1 MGPQGPI
8 SDRVIL
14 RQHGSVMI
22 RVYLL
27 EEESSHNLSTVGG
40 TAFQMVGRLIPDL
53 KNRWLIGMA
62 RWFDK
67 LTTGGWAVRKN
78 TNSSTWAE
86 QSPTTCDLS

>member
-40 TAFQMVGRLIPDL
+40 TAISDG
-53 KNRWLIGMA
+53 WT
-62 RWFDK
+62 FD
-67 LTTGGWAVRKN
+67 
-78 TNSSTWAE
+78 
-86 QSPTTCDLS
+86 P

>member
-27 EEESSHNLSTVGG
+27 EEESSHNLSTVRRWWDSD
-40 TAFQMVGRLIPDL
+40 F
-53 KNRWLIGMA
+53 RWL
-62 RWFDK
+62 D
-67 LTTGGWAVRKN
+67 V
-78 TNSSTWAE
+78 
-86 QSPTTCDLS
+86 